1 MHNRRANENRS
12 NNLKFNGHELEL
24 VVKTLDKMKTTIDI
38 IYYLM
43 EHENSESF
51 VLLIVTAK
59 DLELNHLLDTQKR
72 ETDILFEIDKEE
84 SLYVILCQ
92 DTKVDGGYR
101 FAERIIHH
109 IESEKGNET
118 YCTVMEIKSTYYTPQ
133 QIILKLLE
141 TFIKAKQTNKTGEI
155 IYRSLN

>member
-1 MHNRRANENRS
+1 MQNRRENENRS
-12 NNLKFNGHELEL
+12 NSLRFNGHELEL

-43 EHENSESF
+43 EHENAESF
-51 VLLIVTAK
+51 VLLLVTAK
-59 DLELNHLLDTQKR
+59 DLALNPLLDRQKR
-72 ETDILFEIDKEE
+72 DTDILFEIDKEE
-84 SLYVILCQ
+84 SLSVILCQ

-101 FAERIIHH
+101 FAERLMRH
-109 IESEKGNET
+109 IEAENGDEI

-141 TFIKAKQTNKTGEI
+141 TFIKSKQANKSGEI